1 MVPPKARYPNSPFS
15 ILNFQLPN
23 DSKEQFRERRYE
35 QHTVETV
42 QHSSV
47 ARKNMSVILNAGLAL
62 DDRERQVADL
72 AKHRADCAE
81 HDRRPERHFKA
92 ERQVGGQAVLGRQ

>member
-35 QHTVETV
+35 QKKALTECKTILFLIELSFEKELI
-42 QHSSV
+42 SSEQCAEWTRHV
-47 ARKNMSVILNAGLAL
+47 MNVKNMTAKWRKQ
-62 DDRERQVADL
+62 DRERFAALQQN
-72 AKHRADCAE
+72 RGITP
-81 HDRRPERHFKA
+81 RR
-92 ERQVGGQAVLGRQ
+92 